1 MSEMSKNMLKFRRI
15 LFPVDFSSSSNHMAP
30 YVAGIAR
37 RFHSHV
43 SLLHILDVSAIE
55 RPSPLHASGL
65 QTEYEEAVWKQ
76 RESELASFARIT
88 FYGLDVTRSLE
99 LGDAADGIAQYIERN
114 SIDLVV
120 MPTHGLGKFRWLLLG
135 SVTAK
140 VLHDARCPVWTMVHC
155 EMPPPYD
162 ADKIRSVV
170 CGIDPFSESTAM
182 IEMASGI
189 AAEFGATVRLV
200 HAISAPDAR
209 SESSFNA
216 DFKRFLFDNAQE
228 WTAKIQEKMHTAWD
242 VSIQGGSVSS
252 VIREAAIH
260 YQADLVI
267 IGRGNLPNRLGRFRT
282 HVGAIIRDSPCPVL
296 SV

>member
-1 MSEMSKNMLKFRRI
+1 MLTFRRI
-15 LFPVDFSSSSNHMAP
+15 LFPVDFSGSSNHMAP

-43 SLLHILDVSAIE
+43 SLLHMLDVAAMG
-55 RPSPLHASGL
+55 RPVPLDGSGL
-65 QTEYEEAVWKQ
+65 QTAYEEAVWKQ
-76 RESELASFARIT
+76 RESELASFAHST
-88 FYGLDVTRSLE
+88 FDGLDVTRSLE
-99 LGDAADGIAQYIERN
+99 LGDSADGVARYIERN
-114 SIDLVV
+114 GIDLVV

-140 VLHDARCPVWTMVHC
+140 ILHDAQCPVWTMVHC
-155 EMPPPYD
+155 ETPPPYD
-162 ADKIRSVV
+162 ADKIRSIV
-170 CGIDPFSESTAM
+170 CGIDPFSESAAM
-182 IEMASGI
+182 IETASGM

-209 SESSFNA
+209 TGRSFNA

-228 WTAKIQEKMHTAWD
+228 WTARIQAQMHTAWE
-242 VSIQGGSVSS
+242 VSIQGGAVSS

-267 IGRGNLPNRLGRFRT
+267 IGRGSLPNRLGRFRT